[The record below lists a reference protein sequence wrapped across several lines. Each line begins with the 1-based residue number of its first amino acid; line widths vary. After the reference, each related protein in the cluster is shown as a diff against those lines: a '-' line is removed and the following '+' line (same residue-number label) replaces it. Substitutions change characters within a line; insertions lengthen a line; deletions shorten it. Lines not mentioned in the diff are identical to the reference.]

1 MTAQLPERLIFE
13 GLEHAMCSN
22 PLHDYFA
29 LGGPRPDFRHSST
42 ACWRGYVG
50 TWEVIEGRL
59 YLIALTG
66 RLNGGEQATIETVFP
81 GYRER
86 VFAHWVTGTVR
97 LPQGKLLEYVH
108 LGYAS
113 TYERDLLLQ
122 FRRGELIRRFVKE
135 NGRAKANAPVGY
147 GIAASTTLGNSDVG

>member
-1 MTAQLPERLIFE
+1 
-13 GLEHAMCSN
+13 MCSN
-22 PLHDYFA
+22 PLYAYFA
-29 LGGPRPDFRHSST
+29 LGGTRPDFRHSTT

-50 TWEVIEGRL
+50 TWEVLEGRL

-66 RLNGGEQATIETVFP
+66 WLNGGEQATIETVFP
-81 GYRER
+81 SYRER

-122 FRRGELIRRFVKE
+122 FKKGELIGRFVRENGESQGKRRFWLWRR
-135 NGRAKANAPVGY
+135 GIHKARQF
-147 GIAASTTLGNSDVG
+147 